1 MTDLNEAETNS
12 FCLQNG
18 CGVISGPQGSWEKNQ
33 ESFVF
38 FKKGAESPQQLG
50 LWFDSYYKGRA
61 SVFENEMKTASHNPF
76 FLFHQGAGAP
86 EYFSVLMH
94 LHQNIENVFVCF
106 YLTYLLPT
114 KAKEGKCHN

>member
-1 MTDLNEAETNS
+1 MKLKPIPSVSKMVVELFQALRVPVKKIKS
-12 FCLQNG
+12 HLF
-18 CGVISGPQGSWEKNQ
+18 
-33 ESFVF
+33 F

-86 EYFSVLMH
+86 EHFNVLMH
-94 LHQNIENVFVCF
+94 LHQNIENVFVNF
-106 YLTYLLPT
+106 YLTYLLRT
-114 KAKEGKCHN
+114 KPKEGKCHN